1 MTDSESRLSTELDA
15 VADRVFLLRGKAIG
29 AYAQVEYQLAEFC
42 LRAWQTSAYKNLVRA
57 FPFKVSDR
65 VQEMSRLLNS
75 AGPLAQH
82 RREIEPLLTQLA
94 TFEND
99 RHLFAHA
106 HLLLTNSNGV
116 PGIHFRIYSS
126 ARNKY
131 ELQGVNWTF
140 DEMEAATRALTEYA
154 GVFGRAL
161 ALCEQSLA
169 K

>member
-1 MTDSESRLSTELDA
+1 MINTEPMLSTELQTI
-15 VADRVFLLRGKAIG
+15 ADRVFLLRGKAIG
-29 AYAQVEYQLAEFC
+29 AYAQIEFQLAEIC
-42 LRAWQTSAYKNLVRA
+42 LRAWQTSAYKNLVGP

-75 AGPLAQH
+75 TGPLAQH

-94 TFEND
+94 AFENH

-140 DEMEAATRALTEYA
+140 DEMEAATRTLTDYA